1 MISVCFRFDDPSPT
15 SDHRLEQNIIDLL
28 QRHGACCTFAV
39 IPFRAPKNAN
49 RLLSWSEQK
58 AGHLVEAA
66 DAGFIEIAQHGTT
79 HVRLSETD
87 AGVPSEFHLMP
98 FDEQV
103 QRIREGRSELERVFG
118 AKISGFVPPWNTY
131 DENTTKAAG
140 ELGFKYLSP
149 SLEIFHSGQ
158 VAIIP
163 KTCNMLGARAAVEEA
178 IRFESLSPAVVVVL
192 HPYQFEEFHKQP
204 DPGERPPFTSLEQ
217 FGDLLSWLGRKH
229 NVEVVTLNQLAESTF
244 QQHSPWRFEDLSWF
258 RYLPYRARQ
267 RFPNKVVMRCGQLEA
282 FASVGRKLITS

>member
-28 QRHGACCTFAV
+28 ERHGACCTFAV
-39 IPFRAPKNAN
+39 IPFRVPKNDN
-49 RLLSWSEQK
+49 RVLSWSEQK

-66 DAGFIEIAQHGTT
+66 DAGSIEIAQHGTT

-98 FDEQV
+98 FDKQV
-103 QRIREGRSELERVFG
+103 ERIQRGRFELERVF
-118 AKISGFVPPWNTY
+118 AEKISGFVPPWNTY
-131 DENTTKAAG
+131 DENTTKAVG
-140 ELGFKYLSP
+140 KLGFKYLSP
-149 SLEIFHSGQ
+149 SLEIFRSGQ

-163 KTCNMLGARAAVEEA
+163 KSCNMLGARAAVEEA

-204 DPGERPPFTSLEQ
+204 DPGERPPFTNLEQ
-217 FGDLLSWLGRKH
+217 LGDLLAWLGRKRDL
-229 NVEVVTLNQLAESTF
+229 EVVTLEQLAESRL
-244 QQHSPWRFEDLSWF
+244 QQQSPWRFDDLSWF
-258 RYLPYRARQ
+258 RHLPYRAKK
-267 RFPNKVVMRCGQLEA
+267 RFPKNVLIRTGQLET
-282 FASVGRKLITS
+282 FARLGKKLFSL